1 MSLKATLDQDLKTAM
16 RAKDQASLRTIRALK
31 SAIMLAETAEGRSGE
46 SLSEAEEMRI
56 LTKQAKQRKDSAEQF
71 RANGR
76 DDLAV
81 GEEEELLVIERYL
94 PKALTTEELTA
105 ALQALI
111 QEVGASSLKDLGK
124 VMGQASQRFA
134 GKADGKVIAEIVKQL
149 LTESE
154 E

>member
-31 SAIMLAETAEGRSGE
+31 SAIMLAETAEGRNGE
-46 SLSEAEEMRI
+46 PLSEAEELRI
-56 LTKQAKQRKDSAEQF
+56 LTKQAKQRKDSSDQF

-81 GEEEELLVIERYL
+81 GEDEELAVIERYL

-105 ALQALI
+105 ALKDLI
-111 QEVGASSLKDLGK
+111 QEVGAASVKDLGK

-149 LTESE
+149 LS
-154 E
+154 